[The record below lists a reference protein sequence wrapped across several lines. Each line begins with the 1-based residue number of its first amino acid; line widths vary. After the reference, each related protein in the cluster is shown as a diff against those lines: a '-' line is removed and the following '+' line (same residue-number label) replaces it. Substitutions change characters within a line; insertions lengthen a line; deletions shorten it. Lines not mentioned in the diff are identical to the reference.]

1 MNYTDLDLVILKT
14 LISEKKYALEFAAE
28 CEAKLFGS
36 DVWIFAN
43 GVINYLKIYKELP
56 TLRVLTEKT
65 NNSKQIE
72 YITALWNKLES
83 INYDYKEYK
92 HDLEKLK
99 KRYAEKQILQAKDVL
114 NKVEEDKIDLQK
126 SVQDLQKTVQNI
138 KSIEQNKAY
147 DKKTLKEAIH
157 HFTEEYKAKQK
168 NPNLDRGI
176 STGMSFL
183 DYATDGGVR
192 SSELFIICGE
202 SGGGKSLYLNNIGIN
217 IWRQDNTIDQESDF
231 KKGYNVLYFSLEM
244 PFNDCFNRV
253 LANLANVPSKNIKN
267 AKLTKEESL
276 KVSKALKFIK
286 NYPHEFEI
294 VDVPR
299 GATISSIENIYKEAK
314 SRYNPDIVIIDYLG
328 IMEADRED
336 LDKEDWLKLEKISE
350 KVHEFARVNTV
361 GVITAM
367 QLNRSKAKEVEEKIG
382 LHRLAR
388 SNGVARNANVVIQ
401 IESRPQE
408 QSYPDSYYWI
418 IKNRNGMQGKG
429 KMLKSY
435 SCAKLIDCPIELD
448 AENNIKDI
456 DDISDEVEFI
466 DFESTEQNSEE

>member
-1 MNYTDLDLVILKT
+1 MNYAELDLVILKT
-14 LISEKKYALEFAAE
+14 IISEKKYATEFASE
-28 CEAKLFGS
+28 CEAKLFNP
-36 DVWIFAN
+36 DVWMFAN
-43 GVINYLKIYKELP
+43 GVINYIKIYKELP
-56 TLRVLTEKT
+56 TLRVLVEKS
-65 NNSKQIE
+65 NNQKQIE
-72 YITALWNKLES
+72 YITDLWNKLQS
-83 INYDYKEYK
+83 IQYDYKEYK
-92 HDLEKLK
+92 HDLTKLK
-99 KRYAEKQILQAKDVL
+99 KRYAEKQILQAKDTL
-114 NKVEEDKIDLQK
+114 NKIEDDKIDLQK
-126 SVQDLQKTVQNI
+126 SIGDLQKTVQNI
-138 KSIEQNKAY
+138 KSIEHNKAY

-157 HFTEEYKAKQK
+157 TFTEEYKAKQK
-168 NPNLDRGI
+168 NPLLDRGI

-183 DYATDGGVR
+183 DYATDGGIR
-192 SSELFIICGE
+192 DSELFIICGE
-202 SGGGKSLYLNNIGIN
+202 SGGGKSLYLNNIGVN
-217 IWRQDNTIDQESDF
+217 IWKQDNTIDQESDF

-253 LANLANVPSKNIKN
+253 IANLANVPSKNIKN

-276 KVSKALKFIK
+276 KVAKALKFIK
-286 NYPHEFEI
+286 NYPYEFEI

-299 GATISSIENIYKEAK
+299 GATISNIENIYKEAK
-314 SRYNPDIVIIDYLG
+314 SRYNPDVVIIDYLG

-336 LDKEDWLKLEKISE
+336 ADKEDWLKLEKISE

-361 GVITAM
+361 GVLTAM
-367 QLNRSKAKEVEEKIG
+367 QLNRSKAKEVDEKIG

-435 SCAKLIDCPIELD
+435 SCAKLIDCPLELD
-448 AENNIKDI
+448 SDNNIKDI
-456 DDISDEVEFI
+456 DDISEISDI
-466 DFESTEQNSEE
+466 DISLEE

>member
-14 LISEKKYALEFAAE
+14 LISEKKHALEFASE

-176 STGMSFL
+176 STCMSFL
-183 DYATDGGVR
+183 DYATDGGIR

-217 IWRQDNTIDQESDF
+217 IWRQDNNIDQESDF

-276 KVSKALKFIK
+276 RVSKALKFIK

>member
-192 SSELFIICGE
+192 SSEL
-202 SGGGKSLYLNNIGIN
+202 LLTNI
-217 IWRQDNTIDQESDF
+217 F
-231 KKGYNVLYFSLEM
+231 
-244 PFNDCFNRV
+244 
-253 LANLANVPSKNIKN
+253 
-267 AKLTKEESL
+267 
-276 KVSKALKFIK
+276 
-286 NYPHEFEI
+286 
-294 VDVPR
+294 
-299 GATISSIENIYKEAK
+299 
-314 SRYNPDIVIIDYLG
+314 
-328 IMEADRED
+328 
-336 LDKEDWLKLEKISE
+336 
-350 KVHEFARVNTV
+350 
-361 GVITAM
+361 
-367 QLNRSKAKEVEEKIG
+367 
-382 LHRLAR
+382 
-388 SNGVARNANVVIQ
+388 
-401 IESRPQE
+401 
-408 QSYPDSYYWI
+408 
-418 IKNRNGMQGKG
+418 
-429 KMLKSY
+429 
-435 SCAKLIDCPIELD
+435 
-448 AENNIKDI
+448 
-456 DDISDEVEFI
+456 
-466 DFESTEQNSEE
+466 

>member
-1 MNYTDLDLVILKT
+1 MKIFYAIQGTGNGH
-14 LISEKKYALEFAAE
+14 ISRAE
-28 CEAKLFGS
+28 QLYP
-36 DVWIFAN
+36 
-43 GVINYLKIYKELP
+43 YLKKFGEVDFFLSGSNAQLETPLPITYK
-56 TLRVLTEKT
+56 
-65 NNSKQIE
+65 SK
-72 YITALWNKLES
+72 
-83 INYDYKEYK
+83 
-92 HDLEKLK
+92 
-99 KRYAEKQILQAKDVL
+99 
-114 NKVEEDKIDLQK
+114 
-126 SVQDLQKTVQNI
+126 
-138 KSIEQNKAY
+138 
-147 DKKTLKEAIH
+147 
-157 HFTEEYKAKQK
+157 
-168 NPNLDRGI
+168 GI
-176 STGMSFL
+176 SLHYKSTGGM
-183 DYATDGGVR
+183 DYGKI
-192 SSELFIICGE
+192 S
-202 SGGGKSLYLNNIGIN
+202 KSL
-217 IWRQDNTIDQESDF
+217 SF
-231 KKGYNVLYFSLEM
+231 
-244 PFNDCFNRV
+244 
-253 LANLANVPSKNIKN
+253 
-267 AKLTKEESL
+267 
-276 KVSKALKFIK
+276 
-286 NYPHEFEI
+286 
-294 VDVPR
+294 
-299 GATISSIENIYKEAK
+299 NIYKEAK

-456 DDISDEVEFI
+456 DECKNICNTVKNC
-466 DFESTEQNSEE
+466 NSFSFSIILKGNS